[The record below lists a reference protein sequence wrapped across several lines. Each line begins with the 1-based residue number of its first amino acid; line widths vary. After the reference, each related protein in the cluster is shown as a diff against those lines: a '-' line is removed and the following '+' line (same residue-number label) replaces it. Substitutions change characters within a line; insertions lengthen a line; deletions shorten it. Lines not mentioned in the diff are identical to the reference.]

1 MNGYW
6 YYFKSDIHDSKYVV
20 DLYRQKTNDFTNS
33 NIEKIEIKWPSNI
46 YNKFSNGLT
55 DTIYNKSIPM
65 IQVYK
70 NKLFLLIEGSKH
82 NRLNT
87 SENKILLVTDFD
99 EENGVINWDSTKE
112 YELKNVGDFNSNKIS
127 DFSIDQYGN
136 FTYKNNKIGTNKTKK
151 IPLKDLN
158 SELPKIFKLTEN
170 NTYTR
175 YDLESTVTYYETEL
189 AMYEIGTEEGK
200 VPLNKKLELYK
211 YLNDSLKAPDKDIY
225 KTIVGIIEEFK
236 NLRKNLFPGFGKIIK
251 NKILNDVEYV
261 NYNGFVWTNSH
272 NETNGYK
279 FKILPFYDFVIC
291 TITPLHIYMIY
302 IIHHIAKNYLHS
314 KRLFQNQKL
323 LYLENLI

>member
-6 YYFKSDIHDSKYVV
+6 YYFKSDIRDSKYVV

-46 YNKFSNGLT
+46 YNKFSNGST

-99 EENGVINWDSTKE
+99 EENGVINWDSAKE
-112 YELKNVGDFNSNKIS
+112 YELKNVGDFNSNKMS
-127 DFSIDQYGN
+127 DFSIDPYGN
-136 FTYKNNKIGTNKTKK
+136 FTYKKNKIVTNKTKK

-158 SELPKIFKLTEN
+158 SELPKIFELTEN

-225 KTIVGIIEEFK
+225 KTIVGIVEEFK
-236 NLRKNLFPGFGKIIK
+236 NLRKNLFPGSGKIIK
-251 NKILNDVEYV
+251 KKY
-261 NYNGFVWTNSH
+261 
-272 NETNGYK
+272 
-279 FKILPFYDFVIC
+279 
-291 TITPLHIYMIY
+291 
-302 IIHHIAKNYLHS
+302 
-314 KRLFQNQKL
+314 
-323 LYLENLI
+323 